1 MKIDWD
7 LTKEYELALKSEKLN
22 LTIQA
27 IKNRFEDA
35 IGYYVLE
42 VEQYPELKDIIKIKE
57 K

>member
-7 LTKEYELALKSEKLN
+7 LTKEYELALKSEELN
-22 LTIQA
+22 LIIQA

-35 IGYYVLE
+35 ISYYILK
-42 VEQYPELKDIIKIKE
+42 VEQYPELKDIVKIKE